1 MVDRLENE
9 LQDTKLLFMFLF
21 NPFLLQRERYDLL
34 LTNKIWQRYAP
45 PVIALD
51 KLLFCSLN
59 HPSIYLC
66 MVGFKKANFQ
76 DTYACKRMHSAI
88 SFL

>member
-34 LTNKIWQRYAP
+34 LTNKIWQR
-45 PVIALD
+45 
-51 KLLFCSLN
+51 
-59 HPSIYLC
+59 
-66 MVGFKKANFQ
+66 
-76 DTYACKRMHSAI
+76 
-88 SFL
+88 